1 MGRLRDWQMPITV
14 GLVWAVT
21 AYFSLALRNSS
32 GGVLLLWLPSAVA
45 VAALAEQP
53 RSDWPRILFA
63 LFAANLLTSLF
74 TNIPITASIG
84 FGTAQVVEAWTCVS
98 VGRRVLGHHRAPQ
111 SIRHLTG
118 IFAAALVASAV
129 SMVAAMPFRLQGGWE
144 QQVWWFLAMTLGM
157 LVGTPIIVYLRN
169 LIRGG
174 GLRRGPTGRGG
185 PLALAVVF
193 VVFGLASA
201 AVLAANHPFLVP
213 LLFCALVF
221 AVVSAG
227 QRGAAVAVFAF
238 AVAATIGTRAG
249 LVPQAIF
256 GLSPFSGGLLL
267 QGYMLLMLSMSLPL
281 GSTLLARE
289 MLEARLRQGNEEL
302 KSNLTILNLA
312 KTLAGIG
319 RWRLDCVT
327 GKQDWSEH
335 MLALNGLSPSLAP
348 DPGNVRDLLPDGGE
362 ELFSQLAN
370 HRDSRIPYSFEY
382 AVTLAGGDERILKMN
397 AYNEFEGGRRV
408 AIFAVAMDVTEQRK
422 RERMLD
428 REREVAIRRAAE
440 ARRLANTDVLTGLA
454 NRRCALARLDI
465 LLRRSLLQGSPLT
478 VVLFDIDHFKHV
490 NDGFGHAVGDEV
502 LVRVA
507 ELAQRLVR
515 SDDMVGRLGGEEF
528 VWLLPGVNSAEG
540 ARLAERLRDAIHGQ
554 SGEGGL
560 PPVTISL
567 GLASRRG
574 DEDAEAILA
583 RADAALYA
591 AKNGGRNQVH
601 LAA

>member
-98 VGRRVLGHHRAPQ
+98 IGRRVLGHHRAPQ

-118 IFAAALVASAV
+118 NFRRSARRQRGEHGGGDAVPAAERMGTAGLVVPRHDAGHARRDADHRLPAQPDRQRRAAARAYRARRPARSCGRLCRVRPGERSGSCRQPAPSW
-129 SMVAAMPFRLQGGWE
+129 FRC
-144 QQVWWFLAMTLGM
+144 
-157 LVGTPIIVYLRN
+157 
-169 LIRGG
+169 
-174 GLRRGPTGRGG
+174 
-185 PLALAVVF
+185 
-193 VVFGLASA
+193 
-201 AVLAANHPFLVP
+201 
-213 LLFCALVF
+213 LFCALVF

-382 AVTLAGGDERILKMN
+382 AVTAGR
-397 AYNEFEGGRRV
+397 GRRTHSQ
-408 AIFAVAMDVTEQRK
+408 DECLQR
-422 RERMLD
+422 
-428 REREVAIRRAAE
+428 IRR
-440 ARRLANTDVLTGLA
+440 RSPRGD
-454 NRRCALARLDI
+454 
-465 LLRRSLLQGSPLT
+465 LRR
-478 VVLFDIDHFKHV
+478 
-490 NDGFGHAVGDEV
+490 GHGRDRA
-502 LVRVA
+502 
-507 ELAQRLVR
+507 AQ
-515 SDDMVGRLGGEEF
+515 
-528 VWLLPGVNSAEG
+528 A
-540 ARLAERLRDAIHGQ
+540 
-554 SGEGGL
+554 
-560 PPVTISL
+560 
-567 GLASRRG
+567 
-574 DEDAEAILA
+574 
-583 RADAALYA
+583 
-591 AKNGGRNQVH
+591 
-601 LAA
+601 